1 MTKELPSNWS
11 KQDRL
16 KGKRLKQAWE
26 QFASESRQDG
36 KPCLPGLS
44 DLLEDQRLS
53 AVLTRHEATLLGYPN
68 VVGVAPGIRTR
79 RGKPTGERCLVV
91 YVHRKIPK
99 PKLLA
104 SAVLPHEI
112 DGVPIDVVEIGTV
125 EPLSL

>member
-1 MTKELPSNWS
+1 MKKEPPSNGS
-11 KQDRL
+11 QQDRL

-26 QFASESRQDG
+26 QFAAERPPDG
-36 KPCLPGLS
+36 TARLPGLS
-44 DLLEDQRLS
+44 DRLEDQRLS
-53 AVLTRHEATLLGYPN
+53 AALAKHEAALLGYPN

-79 RGKPTGERCLVV
+79 RGKPTGEPCLVV

-125 EPLSL
+125 EPLPL